1 MVCRA
6 AAPTS
11 CAPFFPRADQNGDDS
26 SGDAPFRAAK
36 IRTVRSNGDLIY
48 GVGFSGYRSF
58 SVPGAPLAPLGKV
71 NLLAGQNNAGKS
83 NVLRFLRNYF
93 NIAPLAPSVEI
104 DRPESVLPQ
113 NWNMRLRVIL
123 PDLEL
128 PEPIADRADDPP
140 VRQVLDALRS
150 ALGITETGGIA
161 FSYVLTSDSAASG
174 SALRHWRWT
183 LDPEQIGSIVEHLG
197 RQNINPMH
205 TLNLVASQTYVSGSP
220 HHFTTELVGA
230 LAPNLADL
238 PPVRIIQAFRQI
250 RPGEGTDQGDIGL
263 FDGVGLVQRLQQ
275 LESPVEI
282 GVARDDLQDKWSRIN
297 AFLRHILDDDSATMH
312 IPYDASTVHIQRGA
326 SVLPLDSLGTGVH
339 QVVMIAAA
347 ATLLSHTLVG
357 LEEPEVHLHPLLQ
370 RRLVKYLAEKTDNQ
384 YLITT
389 HSAHLLDYETGRV
402 FHLTYTSRGTEL
414 APAGSPHEAAKI
426 CADLGYRPSDLLQSN
441 VVIWVEGPSDRIYLR
456 CWIGQ
461 LAPGLIE
468 GIHYSIM
475 FYGGGLLRHL
485 TPDDPETPGLAVEN
499 HDEAVDDFI
508 SLRRLNRHL
517 VVVIDSDK
525 ESARKRINPTKERVR
540 KAFADSDGPGFAWIT
555 DCYTIENYVP
565 RDLLES
571 AVAVVHPRWHL
582 ESDGGP
588 WKNPLRFSGNRHAD
602 KVSIARFVAK
612 QWPGDAIK
620 NLRLEHQVRA
630 LVHLIRT
637 ANGHRTK

>member
-1 MVCRA
+1 M
-6 AAPTS
+6 
-11 CAPFFPRADQNGDDS
+11 
-26 SGDAPFRAAK
+26 
-36 IRTVRSNGDLIY
+36 RTVRSNGDLIY
-48 GVGFSGYRSF
+48 GMGFSGYRSF
-58 SVPGAPLAPLGKV
+58 SAPGVPLAPLGKV

-113 NWNMRLRVIL
+113 NWSMRLRVIL

-128 PEPIADRADDPP
+128 PQTIADRADDPS
-140 VRQVLDALRS
+140 VRQVLEALRS
-150 ALGITETGGIA
+150 APGMTEAGGIA
-161 FSYVLTSDSAASG
+161 FSYLLTSEDRAAVG
-174 SALRHWRWT
+174 GATRHWRWT
-183 LDPEQIGSIVEHLG
+183 LDPEQIARIVEHLSQ
-197 RQNINPMH
+197 QNVNPMN

-220 HHFTTELVGA
+220 QRFTTELVGA
-230 LAPNLADL
+230 LAPNLANL

-250 RPGEGTDQGDIGL
+250 RPREGADQSDIGL

-275 LESPVEI
+275 LESPIEI
-282 GVARDDLQDKWSRIN
+282 GVARDDLQDKWARIN

-312 IPYDASTVHIQRGA
+312 IPYDASTVQIQRGA

-347 ATLLSHTLVG
+347 ATLLSQTLVG

-384 YLITT
+384 YVIAT

-402 FHLTYTSRGTEL
+402 FHLTYTSTGTEL

-441 VVIWVEGPSDRIYLR
+441 AVLWVEGPSDRVYLR
-456 CWIGQ
+456 CWIRQ
-461 LAPGLIE
+461 LAPELIE

-485 TPDDPETPGLAVEN
+485 TPEDPRSPGLAVEN
-499 HDEAVDDFI
+499 HDEAVEDFI

-540 KAFADSDGPGFAWIT
+540 KAFADSDGPGFAWVT

-565 RDLLES
+565 RDLLGS
-571 AVAVVHPRWHL
+571 AVAAVHPRWRL
-582 ESDGGP
+582 ESDGGQ
-588 WKNPLRFSGNRHAD
+588 WKNPLRFTGNRQAD
-602 KVSIARFVAK
+602 KVSIARFVTRH
-612 QWPGDAIK
+612 WPPEAIK
-620 NLRLEHQVRA
+620 NLRLEREVRA
-630 LVHLIRT
+630 LVNVIRT
-637 ANGHRTK
+637 ANGHPT